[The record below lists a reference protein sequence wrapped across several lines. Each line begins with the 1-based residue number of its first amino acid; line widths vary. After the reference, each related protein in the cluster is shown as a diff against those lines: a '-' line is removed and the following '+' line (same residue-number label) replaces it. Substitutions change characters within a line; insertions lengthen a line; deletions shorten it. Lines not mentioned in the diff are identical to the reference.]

1 MSNPKDLIIQ
11 RRVSREIFMKFIF
24 QESLNGSD
32 YKDLIKKLEDFLG
45 YIKEDA
51 IDLYKYHGGS
61 SLEDEESYRDFIFD
75 FAYLMD
81 ATRAY
86 EIHREDIDDLID
98 RYARN
103 WSVKT
108 LPKSDLSILRTAI
121 TEIKFM
127 YIVPAQVS
135 CDEAVNLAKK
145 YCEDGAYR
153 YINGIL
159 GSVVSE

>member
-1 MSNPKDLIIQ
+1 MSNPKDLIVQ

-32 YKDLIKKLEDFLG
+32 YKCLLKKLEDFLT

-51 IDLYKYHGGS
+51 IEIYSYHGGS
-61 SLEDEESYRDFIFD
+61 KLENEDDYRDIVFD

-81 ATRAY
+81 AVKAY
-86 EIHREDIDDLID
+86 EVHREDIDLLID
-98 RYARN
+98 KYARN

-127 YIVPAQVS
+127 YIVPTQVS

-145 YCEDGAYR
+145 YCEDGAFR
-153 YINGIL
+153 YMNGIL
-159 GSVVSE
+159 GSVVSD